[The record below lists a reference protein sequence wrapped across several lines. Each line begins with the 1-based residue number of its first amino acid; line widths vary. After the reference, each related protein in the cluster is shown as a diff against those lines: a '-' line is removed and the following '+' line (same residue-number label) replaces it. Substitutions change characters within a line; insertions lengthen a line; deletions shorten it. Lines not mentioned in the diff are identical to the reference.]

1 MDKMDKLITSAQTM
15 LDGINSVVADP
26 SSQKH
31 VKNSINNFDAIS
43 ENLAILTA
51 QGIQTASEIQSI
63 TSQVNQMLYQLN
75 GDGKATGD
83 VRRIMD
89 NMVVASENAKEISQ
103 NAKAISGK
111 INGFMQGNGDFDI
124 SVSGELLYNTKKDDF
139 SPNLFLR
146 VGKDSYGLLGI
157 ESMGNDP
164 VYDALYGRMRGDYGV
179 HAGIIRNKIGAGADY
194 ASGRWKFS
202 ADVYDP
208 NDLSV
213 RLRGQYALTP
223 NLFLTGQSIFPHNN
237 RGGGEYIGVGYN
249 Y

>member
-1 MDKMDKLITSAQTM
+1 M
-15 LDGINSVVADP
+15 
-26 SSQKH
+26 
-31 VKNSINNFDAIS
+31 
-43 ENLAILTA
+43 
-51 QGIQTASEIQSI
+51 
-63 TSQVNQMLYQLN
+63 
-75 GDGKATGD
+75 
-83 VRRIMD
+83 
-89 NMVVASENAKEISQ
+89 
-103 NAKAISGK
+103 
-111 INGFMQGNGDFDI
+111 
-124 SVSGELLYNTKKDDF
+124 
-139 SPNLFLR
+139 
-146 VGKDSYGLLGI
+146 GKDSYGLLGM
-157 ESMGNDP
+157 EFMGNDP

-213 RLRGQYALTP
+213 RLHRQYVLTP